1 MGIGPV
7 PAIRKVLER
16 NGLSLH
22 DIDVTEV
29 NEAFA
34 SQFLSVQKDLGLD
47 INKTN
52 VNGGAIALGH
62 RKLITLVFYQQSLIN
77 SFVF

>member
-1 MGIGPV
+1 M

-16 NGLSLH
+16 NGLSLQ

-62 RKLITLVFYQQSLIN
+62 RKFSTLVFYQQSLIN
-77 SFVF
+77 SFVL

>member
-1 MGIGPV
+1 M